1 MISPRSKVQ
10 ITSEQFI
17 RSSCRLTASESRN
30 IKYVNIH
37 RSKNRTVK
45 RLLFITTTLL
55 LALSAKAEVRGYGGI
70 TLDFTRAKNT
80 GKSIIVPGKNEHKQK
95 IYVAVACERRIFNST
110 QDEMKWGE
118 WSEPKNIFESRIVS
132 DICNFI

>member
-1 MISPRSKVQ
+1 MSHRNKKGRDLTPCL
-10 ITSEQFI
+10 IT
-17 RSSCRLTASESRN
+17 A
-30 IKYVNIH
+30 
-37 RSKNRTVK
+37 
-45 RLLFITTTLL
+45 TLL
-55 LALSAKAEVRGYGGI
+55 LALPAKAEVRGYGGI
-70 TLDFTRAKNT
+70 TLDFTRAKKT

-118 WSEPKNIFESRIVS
+118 WSEPKNIFESRIVA